1 MPKAHLSKELR
12 EKYGYRSFGLRKGD
26 TVRIMR
32 GKFRG
37 KTGVVE
43 RVKGDKIYIE
53 GIKVE
58 KQEGKMVEIPIH
70 VSNVEIIKMVLEDK
84 KRKAKLEAKKK

>member
-1 MPKAHLSKELR
+1 MSKELK
-12 EKYGYRSFGLRKGD
+12 EKYGYRSFGLRRGD
-26 TVRIMR
+26 TVKIMR
-32 GKFRG
+32 GKFKG

-43 RVKGDKIYIE
+43 RVRDDKIYID

-58 KQEGKMVEIPIH
+58 KQEGKMVEVPIH
-70 VSNVEIIKMVLEDK
+70 ASNVEIIKLTLDDK

>member
-1 MPKAHLSKELR
+1 MSKELR

-32 GKFRG
+32 GKFKG
-37 KTGVVE
+37 KVGVVE

-53 GIKVE
+53 GVKVE
-58 KQEGKMVEIPIH
+58 KQEGKMVEVPIH
-70 VSNVEIIKMVLEDK
+70 VSNVEITKLVLDDK

>member
-12 EKYGYRSFGLRKGD
+12 EKYGYRSFGVRKGD
-26 TVRIMR
+26 TVKVMR

-43 RVKGDKIYIE
+43 RVVGDKLYID

-58 KQEGKMVEIPIH
+58 KQEGKMVNVPIH